1 MPAGGAVHSIMNGC
15 RQLCAN
21 STLEIVA
28 MQRKPTSANPS
39 FLSYRP
45 RNATAAAPQKAEMGL
60 TSPKGHF
67 ETFAGHRIRCRECR
81 RNPKADMAAV
91 VE

>member
-1 MPAGGAVHSIMNGC
+1 MFKSPRAITGC

-45 RNATAAAPQKAEMGL
+45 RDATAAAPQKVEIGM
-60 TSPKGHF
+60 TSPKGQIRTNWRPPVP
-67 ETFAGHRIRCRECR
+67 ETIYR
-81 RNPKADMAAV
+81 KV
-91 VE
+91 